1 MSKSRKIPPVSI
13 RSSAAEYSVIK
24 KYLITASD
32 GKLPENSTIRN
43 FQIVQ
48 TEGPRQLLRKT

>member
-1 MSKSRKIPPVSI
+1 MSKFRKTTPVFI

-32 GKLPENSTIRN
+32 GELPEYSTIRN
-43 FQIVQ
+43 FRIAQ
-48 TEGPRQLLRKT
+48 TEGSRQLLRKT